1 MGSPYMN
8 RTLEYLLLT
17 GIAISL
23 ILIFSGYP
31 EAGAMALILT
41 PHLPQLC
48 LCTVFALLENLTF
61 FYFRYFHCG
70 NHFVYVNDRCRID

>member
-1 MGSPYMN
+1 MN

-41 PHLPQLC
+41 PLC
-48 LCTVFALLENLTF
+48 RNFVYAFFALFERTYLFAIFAIFTVAIILFT
-61 FYFRYFHCG
+61 
-70 NHFVYVNDRCRID
+70 